1 MSTLRTLAKNS
12 AASLVIQITA
22 PLASFVIVFVIA
34 RTIGNIALGQISTA
48 LSTYY
53 IFEAVAAFGLNALI
67 IRDVSQARERGGA
80 YLVNASILTGAT
92 AVVTTLI
99 MWHTAAFCSDDDRVV
114 TCIRMLSLSLLFSGP
129 TMVMQSIC
137 AAYERFEHIMLP
149 TFAANACKAIVGVVV
164 LVWTQD
170 IVDFTYVI
178 LLSQAVN
185 FAGSFHFACRYL
197 NRSTLHVD
205 RRLLV
210 YMVRNAPVFALIMGV
225 STFRNN
231 IDVVLLNKWVGS
243 EGTGYYSAAIKLVN
257 LLKIGIGCYIQALA
271 PVIYREFTDSRDR
284 WERICFQS
292 IRYLLIIVIPVAVGT
307 AILSENIISLIF
319 GKSFLPSSPA
329 LSILIWV
336 TVFYSLNQVFANILI
351 GSNHQV
357 NNLYSNLGGLITGLA
372 LYALLIPHLSYLG
385 CAIATTLAVMTT
397 ALLQYLFVLRAR
409 ITIHFLKSLVKP
421 MAAVSGMSCVTLAL
435 HDQNVFGVI
444 GASAAL
450 YTLLLFLLK
459 TFHEND
465 LRIMKSLLA
474 KRNSGAL

>member
-1 MSTLRTLAKNS
+1 MPRKL
-12 AASLVIQITA
+12 
-22 PLASFVIVFVIA
+22 
-34 RTIGNIALGQISTA
+34 
-48 LSTYY
+48 
-53 IFEAVAAFGLNALI
+53 
-67 IRDVSQARERGGA
+67 
-80 YLVNASILTGAT
+80 
-92 AVVTTLI
+92 
-99 MWHTAAFCSDDDRVV
+99 
-114 TCIRMLSLSLLFSGP
+114 
-129 TMVMQSIC
+129 
-137 AAYERFEHIMLP
+137 
-149 TFAANACKAIVGVVV
+149 CKAIVGVVV

-178 LLSQAVN
+178 LLSQVVN
-185 FAGSFHFACRYL
+185 FAGSFYFVCRYL

-231 IDVVLLNKWVGS
+231 IDMVLLNKWIGS
-243 EGTGYYSAAIKLVN
+243 EETGYYSAAIKLVN

-421 MAAVSGMSCVTLAL
+421 MAAVGGMSCVTLAL

-444 GASAAL
+444 AASAAL

-474 KRNSGAL
+474 KRNSGAP